1 MRIITNSASETRAVG
16 KRIARLLQGKEILG
30 LFGQLG
36 SGKTTLVKGL
46 ALGLGVKAAEVSSPS
61 FILMRKYDGRLPLY
75 HFDLYR
81 IKNQREIC
89 NIGYEEFIFD
99 SGVAVIEWADR
110 MEGLLPDS
118 YLRIEFSFLKSH
130 ARLIKFS
137 STAKSYQKIIKKL
150 RA

>member
-16 KRIARLLQGKEILG
+16 KRLARLLRGKEILC

-46 ALGLGVKAAEVSSPS
+46 AMGLGVKEAQVTSPS
-61 FILMRKYDGRLPLY
+61 FILMRRYEGRLPLY

-81 IKNQREIC
+81 IKNPREIC
-89 NIGYEEFIFD
+89 SIGYEEFIFNG
-99 SGVAVIEWADR
+99 GVSVIEWADR

-118 YLRIEFSFLKSH
+118 YLRIEFAFLKSN

-137 STAKSYQKIIKKL
+137 ATTKYYRELIKEL
-150 RA
+150 